1 MHLSFASTTPLRA
14 GHPGKFGIFNFF
26 LSNSPL
32 VKFLSSP
39 GENKAH
45 CSIHNTVYMGYIMSI
60 HIRYSSHFS
69 FRHIDGNHKLISW
82 RFVTHGCIDGYSR
95 AIIYVTCSNNNQA
108 TTVLQLFQEGV
119 HKFGLPSR
127 VRGDHG
133 VENVDVAR
141 YMIANQGLNRGSFIA
156 GCSIHNQ
163 RIERLWSEVNR
174 IVNYPFKNLFTFI
187 ENNNILD
194 STSELHMV
202 YHDKINRCLSEFVSQ
217 WNNHGLSTVRGQTP
231 LQLWH
236 SRMIQCINGDE
247 YNLVDVEPVNLEDYG
262 IDDFGDGNF
271 LDLNNNVIVPENTIT
286 VDEGL
291 MQQLQQEIQPMT
303 DDGNQGLNHFINV
316 LNFF

>member
-1 MHLSFASTTPLRA
+1 
-14 GHPGKFGIFNFF
+14 
-26 LSNSPL
+26 
-32 VKFLSSP
+32 
-39 GENKAH
+39 
-45 CSIHNTVYMGYIMSI
+45 MGYITSI
-60 HIRYSSHFS
+60 HIRYCSHFS

-108 TTVLQLFQEGV
+108 ATVLQLFQEGV

-156 GCSIHNQ
+156 GRSVHNQ

-174 IVNYPFKNLFTFI
+174 IVNYPFKNLFTFM

-194 STSELHMV
+194 STSELHIWALHYV
-202 YHDKINRCLSEFVSQ
+202 YLDNINRCLSEFVSQ

-236 SRMIQCINGDE
+236 SGMIQCINGDE
-247 YNLVDVEPVNLEDYG
+247 YNLADVEPVNLEDYG

-286 VDEGL
+286 IDEGL

-303 DDGNQGLNHFINV
+303 DDGNHGINHFINV
-316 LNFF
+316 LNFLTGTTLICNNKMSINYNFLQM